1 MDSQVV
7 SGVETTEETRT
18 NTILFYPTNAIPR
31 IDTGHSQ
38 KAQFIQSDYIVIG
51 NETSKVLS

>member
-1 MDSQVV
+1 MASQVV

-18 NTILFYPTNAIPR
+18 NTILFYPINTIPP

-51 NETSKVLS
+51 NEASEVLS